1 MIKPSVETPKR
12 AIDDTPANEIPIQ
25 RRNPLKT
32 VFESVLWESRLLM
45 IIAVVLSAL
54 MTLGV
59 FFLTAIDVV
68 QIVQSL
74 AAYADFSL
82 AAEARDDLRAKI
94 ITLVVKTID
103 TFLIAAILL
112 IFAFGL
118 YELFIN
124 ELNMA
129 RKSEAARK
137 LLQTHTLDELKSRV
151 AGLLLLILVIEFFQQ
166 ALRFRYNSALDIF
179 YLAAGILL
187 ISAAFYLSNLRTGKD
202 ANGESESNKGEHN
215 ESKHN

>member
-1 MIKPSVETPKR
+1 MTETSVETSKQTKQTPAVKIPKR
-12 AIDDTPANEIPIQ
+12 
-25 RRNPLKT
+25 RRISLKRA
-32 VFESVLWESRLLM
+32 FESVLWESRLLM
-45 IIAVVLSAL
+45 LIAVVLSAL
-54 MTLGV
+54 MTLAV

-68 QIVQSL
+68 HLVYSL
-74 AAYADFSL
+74 TDYADFSL
-82 AAEARDDLRAKI
+82 ATEARDDLRAKI

-124 ELNMA
+124 ELDAA

-137 LLQTHTLDELKSRV
+137 LLQTHTLDDLVSRI
-151 AGLLLLILVIEFFQQ
+151 AGFLLLILVIEFFQQ
-166 ALRFRYNSALDIF
+166 ALRFSYDSALDIL

-187 ISAAFYLSNLRTGKD
+187 ISAAFYLSNLRIGRGPR
-202 ANGESESNKGEHN
+202 GEP
-215 ESKHN
+215 ESKGNNYNE

>member
-1 MIKPSVETPKR
+1 MSLETPKR
-12 AIDDTPANEIPIQ
+12 EIGPPAEQIPEGS
-25 RRNPLKT
+25 RSSLKR

-45 IIAVVLSAL
+45 IVAVVLSAL

-59 FFLTAIDVV
+59 FFLTAVDVV
-68 QIVQSL
+68 QLVHSL
-74 AAYADFSL
+74 AGYADLSL
-82 AAEARDDLRAKI
+82 ATEVRDDLRAKI

-124 ELNMA
+124 ELDAA

-137 LLQTHTLDELKSRV
+137 LLQTHTLDDLKSRI

-166 ALRFRYNSALDIF
+166 ALRFSYTSALDIL

-187 ISAAFYLSNLRTGKD
+187 ISAAFYLSNLRIGRGPR
-202 ANGESESNKGEHN
+202 GEA
-215 ESKHN
+215 ESKGDNYNE

>member
-1 MIKPSVETPKR
+1 MSLETPKR
-12 AIDDTPANEIPIQ
+12 EIGPPAEQIPEES
-25 RRNPLKT
+25 RSSLKR

-45 IIAVVLSAL
+45 IVAVVLSAL

-59 FFLTAIDVV
+59 FFLTAVDVV
-68 QIVQSL
+68 QLVHSL
-74 AAYADFSL
+74 AGYADLSL
-82 AAEARDDLRAKI
+82 ATEVRDDLRAKI

-124 ELNMA
+124 ELDAA

-137 LLQTHTLDELKSRV
+137 LLQTHTLDDLKSRI

-166 ALRFRYNSALDIF
+166 ALRFSYTSALDIL

-187 ISAAFYLSNLRTGKD
+187 ISAAFYLSNLRIGRGPR
-202 ANGESESNKGEHN
+202 GEA
-215 ESKHN
+215 ESKGDNYNE

>member
-1 MIKPSVETPKR
+1 MSLETPKR
-12 AIDDTPANEIPIQ
+12 EIRPPAEQIPEGS
-25 RRNPLKT
+25 RSSLKR

-45 IIAVVLSAL
+45 IVAVVLSAL

-59 FFLTAIDVV
+59 FFLTAVDVV
-68 QIVQSL
+68 QLVHSL
-74 AAYADFSL
+74 AGYADLSL
-82 AAEARDDLRAKI
+82 ATEVRDDLRAKI

-124 ELNMA
+124 ELDAA

-137 LLQTHTLDELKSRV
+137 LLQTHTLDDLKSRI

-166 ALRFRYNSALDIF
+166 ALRFSCTSSLDIL

-187 ISAAFYLSNLRTGKD
+187 ISAAFYLSNLRIGKG
-202 ANGESESNKGEHN
+202 AHGESESNNGK
-215 ESKHN
+215 

>member
-1 MIKPSVETPKR
+1 MTEVSEKQER
-12 AIDDTPANEIPIQ
+12 AIDTPANEKPEQ
-25 RRNPLKT
+25 RQYTLKR

-45 IIAVVLSAL
+45 LVAVVLSAL

-59 FFLTAIDVV
+59 FFLTAVDVV
-68 QIVQSL
+68 QLVHSL
-74 AAYADFSL
+74 ASYADLSL
-82 AAEARDDLRAKI
+82 ATEARDDLRAKI

-124 ELNMA
+124 ELDAA

-137 LLQTHTLDELKSRV
+137 LLQTHTLDDLKSRI

-166 ALRFRYNSALDIF
+166 ALRFSYTSSLDIL

-187 ISAAFYLSNLRTGKD
+187 ISAAFYLSNLRIGRGPR
-202 ANGESESNKGEHN
+202 GEAGSEGNNNN
-215 ESKHN
+215 E

>member
-1 MIKPSVETPKR
+1 MSVVKPKR
-12 AIDDTPANEIPIQ
+12 EIGPPAEQIPEEN
-25 RRNPLKT
+25 RSSLKI

-45 IIAVVLSAL
+45 LVAVVLSAL

-68 QIVQSL
+68 QLVQSL
-74 AAYADFSL
+74 AAYTDFSL
-82 AAEARDDLRAKI
+82 AAEPRDDLRAKI

-124 ELNMA
+124 ELNAA

-166 ALRFRYNSALDIF
+166 ALRFRYNNALDIL

-202 ANGESESNKGEHN
+202 AHGESESKGENYN
-215 ESKHN
+215 E